1 MNNVMAL
8 GINSLIFAFMIEVG
22 KVILTDDIKDEFF
35 VCDLSK
41 CKGACCIEGDLGAPL
56 NDDELDS
63 MEKIYPAV
71 EPYLSDEGR
80 KAIEKQGI
88 YVFDKDDEFS
98 TPTIDSKECAYAIH
112 DNAGILKCGI
122 EQAYLDGKTDFQK
135 PISCH
140 LYPARVTRYETFEA
154 LNYDKWHICKDACTN
169 GMNLQVPLYK
179 FLRKPLERKFGVE
192 WYNELVNLIENN
204 K

>member
-1 MNNVMAL
+1 
-8 GINSLIFAFMIEVG
+8 MIEVG
-22 KVILTDDIKDEFF
+22 HVILTDDIKDEYF
-35 VCDLSK
+35 VCDLGK

-63 MEKIYPAV
+63 MEEIYPEV

-88 YVFDKDDEFS
+88 YVFDKDEEFS
-98 TPTIDSKECAYAIH
+98 TPTIGGKECAYAIY
-112 DNAGILKCGI
+112 DDAGILKCAI

-140 LYPARVTRYETFEA
+140 LYPLRLNRYETFEA
-154 LNYDKWHICKDACTN
+154 VNYDRWRICKDACTN
-169 GMNLQVPLYK
+169 GMNLKVRLYK
-179 FLRKPLERKFGVE
+179 FLRQPLERKFGSA
-192 WYNELVNLIENN
+192 WYQELVNLIEE

>member
-1 MNNVMAL
+1 
-8 GINSLIFAFMIEVG
+8 MIELG

-41 CKGACCIEGDLGAPL
+41 CKGACCVEGDLGAPL
-56 NDDELDS
+56 DDDELDS
-63 MEKIYPAV
+63 MEKIFPEV

-98 TPTIDSKECAYAIH
+98 TPTINSKECAYAIY
-112 DNAGILKCGI
+112 DKSGILKCTI
-122 EQAYLDGKTDFQK
+122 EQAYLDGKTDFHK

-140 LYPARVTRYETFEA
+140 LYPARVTRYETFQA

-169 GMNLQVPLYK
+169 GLNLKVKLYK
-179 FLRKPLERKFGVE
+179 FLRKPLERKFGVK
-192 WYNELVNLIENN
+192 WYEELVNLIEI
-204 K
+204 KQ